1 MEAPMNMQIETPYVD
16 CTRELGGEEYARV
29 AEALAKELFFSR
41 LSMVEKEMLIT
52 VSGAFQRNLHALSST
67 DEMRKKILKGSSLKD
82 NPDVEMDVRKV
93 WTSTLLNELMIVLLV
108 IGEDRPQLLSTI
120 DNMLEQVKQLTLPRQ
135 VHK

>member
-1 MEAPMNMQIETPYVD
+1 MNMQIETPYVD